1 MSQGNPYQTPSPID
15 ELPKQNMRVPF
26 WFLLLWLTPYAAFAF
41 AGYSHLQMYNLSL
54 EQSSGNS
61 APIAPSVA
69 VEIVR
74 YSYYATNFTIAGG
87 FLMILL
93 LFIQRKFWPKKKAP
107 EQLAQKNSFKRQVSW
122 TWELS
127 DYESSATTIRLV
139 DANRSAANASRWA
152 NDQDQS
158 ECHDNKKAHRKGAKF
173 YRNMYVVAPA
183 RPAVF
188 DGTARLCFVMFA

>member
-107 EQLAQKNSFKRQVSW
+107 EQLAQKNSFKRQVS
-122 TWELS
+122 
-127 DYESSATTIRLV
+127 
-139 DANRSAANASRWA
+139 
-152 NDQDQS
+152 
-158 ECHDNKKAHRKGAKF
+158 
-173 YRNMYVVAPA
+173 
-183 RPAVF
+183 
-188 DGTARLCFVMFA
+188 